1 MFRFQDSLGNSS
13 LFLIHCFKEQIM
25 PWIQINATVT
35 ESLAEP
41 LSDAF
46 MEANAASVTFSDALD
61 QPIYEPEIGSTE
73 IWQQTKVTAL
83 YDAEVDTNP
92 IIELVLS
99 ILPELDKS
107 QFNIE
112 QLEDKDWV
120 RAWMDQ
126 FKPMQ
131 FGKNLWIIPSWIKK
145 ENLPNKNNPNAVNLF
160 LDPGLAFGTGTH
172 PTTSLCLTWLDKHA
186 PKNKTVIDYG
196 CGSGILALASH
207 NLGAYAVSGTD
218 IDPQAITASKE
229 NSRRNNADIKF
240 DLVENF
246 TEKPVD
252 LLLANILSGP
262 LKELA
267 PEFKKLTKKGA
278 TLVLSGLLKTQ
289 ADELILFY
297 ESEGFQFIEQNNLDN
312 WSQLSFL
319 KK

>member
-1 MFRFQDSLGNSS
+1 
-13 LFLIHCFKEQIM
+13 M
-25 PWIQINATVT
+25 PWIQINAIVT
-35 ESLAEP
+35 EQLAEP

-61 QPIYEPEIGSTE
+61 QPIYEPEIGATE
-73 IWQQTKVTAL
+73 IWRQTKVTAL

-92 IIELVLS
+92 IIELISS
-99 ILPELDKS
+99 ISPELNKS
-107 QFNIE
+107 QFTIE

-131 FGKNLWIIPSWIKK
+131 FGDNLWIIPSWVAEK
-145 ENLPNKNNPNAVNLF
+145 ELPNKSNPNAINLF

-172 PTTSLCLTWLDKHA
+172 PTTSLCLTWLDQHP

-207 NLGAYAVSGTD
+207 KLGASKVSGTD
-218 IDPQAITASKE
+218 IDPQAITASIE
-229 NSRRNNADIKF
+229 NSRRNQADIQF
-240 DLVENF
+240 NLVEKF
-246 TEKPVD
+246 SEKPVD

-267 PEFKKLTKKGA
+267 PEFKKLTLQGA
-278 TLVLSGLLKTQ
+278 TLVLSGLLETQ
-289 ADELILFY
+289 ASDLIQFY
-297 ESEGFQFIEQNNLDN
+297 QNEGFQFIEQNDLDD

>member
-1 MFRFQDSLGNSS
+1 
-13 LFLIHCFKEQIM
+13 M
-25 PWIQINATVT
+25 PWIKINAIVT
-35 ESLAEP
+35 EQLAEP

-61 QPIYEPEIGSTE
+61 QPIYEPEIGATE
-73 IWQQTKVTAL
+73 IWRQTKVTAL
-83 YDAEVDTNP
+83 YDAEVDTSP
-92 IIELVLS
+92 IIELISS
-99 ILPELDKS
+99 ISPELNKS
-107 QFNIE
+107 QFTIE

-131 FGKNLWIIPSWIKK
+131 FGDNLWIIPSWVAEK
-145 ENLPNKNNPNAVNLF
+145 ELPNKSSPNAINLF

-172 PTTSLCLTWLDKHA
+172 PTTSLCLTWLDQHP

-207 NLGAYAVSGTD
+207 KLGASKVSGTD
-218 IDPQAITASKE
+218 IDPQAITASIE
-229 NSRRNNADIKF
+229 NSRRNQADIQF
-240 DLVENF
+240 NLVEKF
-246 TEKPVD
+246 SEKPVD

-267 PEFKKLTKKGA
+267 PEFKKLTLQGA
-278 TLVLSGLLKTQ
+278 TLVLSGLLETQ
-289 ADELILFY
+289 ASDLIQFY
-297 ESEGFQFIEQNNLDN
+297 QNEGFQFIEQNDLDD